1 MVEQRTQKNVSALGL
16 DELIEVVNL
25 YPWFGAAQKELCV
38 RMAGRWGEEDFAR
51 AALLIASRRMV
62 AQIARSGKEK
72 QWSDS
77 EVSTLLQ
84 TYSAPQRK
92 VRAVGGD
99 FFSQN
104 DYDQVRREDDKI
116 FSTFAAKASS
126 GKEEHGDLDILDDF
140 CTEPIAQIYSE
151 QGYFEQARYIY
162 SKLILRY
169 PEKNA
174 YFAAQIEKLGDNSDN

>member
-1 MVEQRTQKNVSALGL
+1 MVGKRDIAALNL

-25 YPWFGAAQKELCV
+25 YPWFGAAQKELCI

-51 AALLIASRRMV
+51 AALHIASRRMV
-62 AQIARSGKEK
+62 AKIALAGREK
-72 QWSDS
+72 QWSDT

-84 TYSAPQRK
+84 TYSTPQRK

-116 FSTFAAKASS
+116 FSSFAAKAVS
-126 GKEEHGDLDILDDF
+126 GKEENADLDILDDF

-151 QGYFEQARYIY
+151 QGYFEQAKYIY

-174 YFAAQIEKLGDNSDN
+174 YFAAQIEKLGNNTDN

>member
-1 MVEQRTQKNVSALGL
+1 MVEKQNIAGLSL
-16 DELIEVVNL
+16 DELMEVVNL
-25 YPWFGAAQKELCV
+25 YPWFGAAQKELCL

-51 AALLIASRRMV
+51 AALHIASRRMV
-62 AQIARSGKEK
+62 AQIARAGRQK

-104 DYDQVRREDDKI
+104 DYDQVRRDDDKI
-116 FSTFAAKASS
+116 FSSFAAKAAS
-126 GKEEHGDLDILDDF
+126 GKEEPANLDILDDF

-151 QGYFEQARYIY
+151 QGYFEQAKYIY

-174 YFAAQIEKLGDNSDN
+174 YFAAQIEKLGTDSDN

>member
-1 MVEQRTQKNVSALGL
+1 MVEKRDISALTL

-25 YPWFGAAQKELCV
+25 YPWFGAAQKELCI

-51 AALLIASRRMV
+51 AALHIASRRMV
-62 AQIARSGKEK
+62 AQIARAGREK
-72 QWSDS
+72 QWSDT

-116 FSTFAAKASS
+116 FSSFAAKAVSA
-126 GKEEHGDLDILDDF
+126 KEENTDLDILDDF

-151 QGYFEQARYIY
+151 QGYFEQAKYIY

-174 YFAAQIEKLGDNSDN
+174 YFAAQIEKLGNNSDN

>member
-1 MVEQRTQKNVSALGL
+1 MVEKQNIAGLSL
-16 DELIEVVNL
+16 DELMEVVNL
-25 YPWFGAAQKELCV
+25 YPWFGAAQKELCL

-51 AALLIASRRMV
+51 AALHIASRRMV
-62 AQIARSGKEK
+62 AQIARAGRQK

-84 TYSAPQRK
+84 TSSAPQRK

-104 DYDQVRREDDKI
+104 DYDQVRRDDDKI
-116 FSTFAAKASS
+116 FSSFAAKAAS
-126 GKEEHGDLDILDDF
+126 GKEEPANLDILDDF

-151 QGYFEQARYIY
+151 QGYFEQAKYIY

-174 YFAAQIEKLGDNSDN
+174 YFAAQIEKLGTDSDN

>member
-1 MVEQRTQKNVSALGL
+1 MVESRKISALPL
-16 DELIEVVNL
+16 DELMEVVNL

-51 AALLIASRRMV
+51 AALHIASRRMV
-62 AQIARSGKEK
+62 AQIARTGKEK
-72 QWSDS
+72 QWSDN
-77 EVSTLLQ
+77 EVSKLLQ

-99 FFSQN
+99 FFSQS

-116 FSTFAAKASS
+116 FSNFAAKAVS
-126 GKEEHGDLDILDDF
+126 GKEEASDLDILDDF

-151 QGYFEQARYIY
+151 QGYFEQAKYIY

-174 YFAAQIEKLGDNSDN
+174 YFAAQIEKLGNNADN

>member
-1 MVEQRTQKNVSALGL
+1 MVETQNISSLTL
-16 DELIEVVNL
+16 EELIEVVNL

-51 AALLIASRRMV
+51 AALHIASRRMV
-62 AQIARSGKEK
+62 AQIARAGGQK

-77 EVSTLLQ
+77 EVSTLLK
-84 TYSAPQRK
+84 TYSTPQRK

-104 DYDQVRREDDKI
+104 DYDQVRREDDRI
-116 FSTFAAKASS
+116 FSTFAAKATG
-126 GKEEHGDLDILDDF
+126 GKEEPSDLEILDDF

-151 QGYFEQARYIY
+151 QGYFEQAKYIY